1 MVTEIIVLSIVASIL
16 IPCMVYGYRVVRQM
30 EKERAASFD
39 RCANAFIRYSE
50 AVTRLNK
57 QARKE
62 DDFSMQKKVE
72 DLERSLIEEAENGT

>member
-1 MVTEIIVLSIVASIL
+1 
-16 IPCMVYGYRVVRQM
+16 M
-30 EKERAASFD
+30 EKERAESFD

-62 DDFSMQKKVE
+62 DDFSMQKKIE
-72 DLERSLIEEAENGT
+72 DLERSLIEEAENGTH